1 MFESLEEMLQAT
13 YQNDFKLFETIL
25 KFRFS
30 VEIKNLD
37 FMQKQRTLHKTNKTK
52 QKKTLQTTITLIHS
66 SEV

>member
-13 YQNDFKLFETIL
+13 YQNDFKLFETTL

-37 FMQKQRTLHKTNKTK
+37 FMQK
-52 QKKTLQTTITLIHS
+52 
-66 SEV
+66 

>member
-37 FMQKQRTLHKTNKTK
+37 FMQKQRTLHNKTEK
-52 QKKTLQTTITLIHS
+52 
-66 SEV
+66 